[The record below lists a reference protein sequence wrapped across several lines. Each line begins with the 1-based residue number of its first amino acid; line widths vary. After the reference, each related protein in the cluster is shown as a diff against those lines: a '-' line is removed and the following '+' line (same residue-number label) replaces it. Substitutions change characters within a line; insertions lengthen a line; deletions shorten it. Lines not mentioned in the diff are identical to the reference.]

1 MNMPVTTN
9 ATTATPTA
17 VIEEQ
22 QQQQQKQKQP
32 QPTEEKPQP
41 TNNSST
47 VANPFLKANSES
59 KMYPNLYFPCFS
71 DTFPT

>member
-59 KMYPNLYFPCFS
+59 KNVPKFILSMFL
-71 DTFPT
+71 